1 MAHNQKV
8 GGSTPSPVTT
18 NKIDMEIKFKK
29 LSEKA
34 VMHIRGHEGDAGVDL
49 TVTRITTEINEC
61 GQRILVYHS
70 DIAVEIPTGYV
81 GLLFPR
87 SSIFKK
93 SLAMTNSVGVIDSG
107 YRGELMV
114 KFRATTD
121 VVPALYKEG
130 ERFTQLV
137 SVPYLDYKMT
147 ETDELTESE
156 RGSGGYGSS
165 DEKIVS
171 AATGS
176 DEQTEPVQA
185 AGQTE
190 QP

>member
-1 MAHNQKV
+1 
-8 GGSTPSPVTT
+8 
-18 NKIDMEIKFKK
+18 MEIKFKK

-34 VMHIRGHEGDAGVDL
+34 VMPIRAHEGDAGVDL

-61 GQRILVYHS
+61 GQLILVYHS

-137 SVPYLDYKMT
+137 IVPYLDYKMT

-165 DEKIVS
+165 DEKIMS
-171 AATGS
+171 AAAGS

-185 AGQTE
+185 AGQQNSPETAE
-190 QP
+190 